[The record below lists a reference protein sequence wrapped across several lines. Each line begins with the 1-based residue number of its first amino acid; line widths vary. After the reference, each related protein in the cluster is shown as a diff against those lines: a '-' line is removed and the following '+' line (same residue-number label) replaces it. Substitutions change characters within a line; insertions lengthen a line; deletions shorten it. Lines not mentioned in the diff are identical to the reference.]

1 MRVQYNEY
9 ERREQREIERK
20 RREIERR
27 EIERREIERREIERR
42 EPDLLVTHHI
52 LECRATL
59 LFEILIEL
67 LH

>member
-27 EIERREIERREIERR
+27 EIERREIERRE
-42 EPDLLVTHHI
+42 PDLLVTHHI
-52 LECRATL
+52 LECRTAL

>member
-27 EIERREIERREIERR
+27 EIERREIERREERR

-52 LECRATL
+52 LECRTAL

>member
-9 ERREQREIERK
+9 ERREQRGIERK

-27 EIERREIERREIERR
+27 EIERREERR

-52 LECRATL
+52 LECRTAL

>member
-1 MRVQYNEY
+1 MRVQYIEY

-27 EIERREIERREIERR
+27 EIERREIERRE
-42 EPDLLVTHHI
+42 PDLLVTHHI
-52 LECRATL
+52 LECRTAL